1 MEQEQNKSFV
11 TCEDCK
17 YHRKRIWDTIDKQG
31 ESIEELEKKG
41 LLLEERLSTMQKDLG
56 RINKGIWWVLATVGG
71 ILITAI
77 INLIIN

>member
-1 MEQEQNKSFV
+1 MAQEQNKEYV

-17 YHRKRIWDTIDKQG
+17 YHRKRIWETIEKNQ
-31 ESIEELEKKG
+31 ESIGNLDKRE
-41 LLLEERLSTMQKDLG
+41 LLLEERLSTMQKELG

-77 INLIIN
+77 INLILT

>member
-1 MEQEQNKSFV
+1 MATEQNKEYV

-17 YHRKRIWDTIDKQG
+17 YHRKRIWDTIETNRENIEKLDKR
-31 ESIEELEKKG
+31 E

-77 INLIIN
+77 INLILS